1 MIRLPGVLL
10 ATTLL
15 AIAPLAHAQQPEPT
29 AQALISIESKDPAP
43 VKASDI
49 NIKVNNKKSDLTS
62 LVNVPAAQVAVAI
75 LIDDSLRAAIG
86 TQIGDIRKFI
96 QSLPTGTAVL
106 VGYMQDGDVAVAK
119 NFTLEHDDA
128 ANAVRIPLGQR
139 GLNASP
145 YFCISEFA
153 KRWRAAPGQAHIMLA
168 ITDGVDPYNGSVSPM
183 NQDSPYVQTAVRDAQ
198 RAGIPVYSIYYTDAG
213 IRGGA
218 ASFSGQS
225 YLAQLAEGT
234 GGQAFYQGTGNL
246 VSMAPFLA
254 DFQRAINQTY
264 IATFPAPTGK
274 DLVRFKADTK
284 LRKTKVHAPE
294 DVAPAALGDPTP

>member
-1 MIRLPGVLL
+1 MIRLPGIFFAASLL
-10 ATTLL
+10 AV
-15 AIAPLAHAQQPEPT
+15 APLAYAQQPEPT
-29 AQALISIESKDPAP
+29 AQAVISIESKDPVP
-43 VKASDI
+43 VKPSDI
-49 NIKVNNKKSDLTS
+49 NIKVDDKNSHLISLT
-62 LVNVPAAQVAVAI
+62 NVPAANVAI
-75 LIDDSLRAAIG
+75 ALLIDDSLRAAIG

-96 QSLPTGTAVL
+96 QNLPAGTAVL
-106 VGYMQDGDVAVAK
+106 VGYMQDGDVVVAK
-119 NFTLEHDDA
+119 NFTLEHEDA
-128 ANAVRIPLGQR
+128 ANAVRIPLGER

-145 YFCISEFA
+145 YFCISEFVR
-153 KRWRAAPGQAHIMLA
+153 RWRPTPGQAHIMLA

-198 RAGIPVYSIYYTDAG
+198 RAGVPVYSIYYTDAG

-254 DFQRAINQTY
+254 DFQRAINETY

-274 DLVRFKADTK
+274 DLVRFKASTK

-294 DVAPAALGDPTP
+294 EVAPATLGEPTP